1 MNCHKTQI
9 FSAQDTFACGGV
21 NMAAVQFHRHCQAAC
36 SVMKSSQQTQHIP
49 RNVISQLLECSNPCQ
64 LAAFMSQGAQQRLPL
79 TATHH
84 ACHAE
89 NHNDAGTGKI

>member
-1 MNCHKTQI
+1 MSCHKAQT
-9 FSAQDTFACGGV
+9 FSAQDTFARGGV

-89 NHNDAGTGKI
+89 NHNDAGTGKV